1 MPHIED
7 IKNLEESFLVQS
19 YEPERIAAEAQQ
31 LDNLVVAEHEQI
43 STSSKYFTAKEGDD
57 SSRSGDSQH

>member
-7 IKNLEESFLVQS
+7 VKNLEESFLVQS
-19 YEPERIAAEAQQ
+19 YEHESIAAEAQQ

-43 STSSKYFTAKEGDD
+43 STSSKYFTAKEGED
-57 SSRSGDSQH
+57 SNRSDEIQP